1 MNFNEAYLKEYSS
14 ADVRLQYHD
23 ISFFFKLALSQK
35 SKVLVPPIING
46 T

>member
-23 ISFFFKLALSQK
+23 ISFFLNWPSHKK
-35 SKVLVPPIING
+35 
-46 T
+46 